1 MMAWN
6 RFLHRLKGEEKAISA
21 VEFALIAPVF
31 CTLLLGTLDAGH
43 TLYMQSVLQGV
54 MQKAGRASAL
64 ESSTATVEQAAIDQ
78 MIKDNVATL
87 INNATVTMSRR
98 YFRDYS
104 KAAQAIAEPYTDNN
118 SNGRCDQGEPYQDN
132 NNNHAWDA
140 DGGDGGQGGAKDTVV
155 YTADVSYPR
164 LFPVATMIG
173 LPANTH
179 LKATTVLVN
188 QPYGDQSSYSAPVAR
203 NCT

>member
-1 MMAWN
+1 MARI
-6 RFLHRLKGEEKAISA
+6 RFLKRLGSEEKAVSA

-43 TLYMQSVLQGV
+43 ALYMQSVLQGV
-54 MQKAGRASAL
+54 MQRAGRASSL
-64 ESSTATVEQAAIDQ
+64 ESSTATVQQTVIDQ
-78 MIKDNVATL
+78 MVKDNVATL
-87 INNATVTMSRR
+87 VNNATVTMKRR
-98 YFRDYS
+98 YFRNYS
-104 KAAQAIAEPYTDNN
+104 TAAQAIAEPYTDSN
-118 SNGRCDQGEPYQDN
+118 SNGTCDQGEPYQDN
-132 NNNHAWDA
+132 NVNNVWDA
-140 DGGDGGQGGAKDTVV
+140 DGGDEGQGGARDTVV

-164 LFPVATMIG
+164 LFPLATLIG